1 MITDWIEYSPTT
13 KPKIGQQV
21 LCYRD
26 IESKQKFVT
35 IWSEEEELYADW
47 NNITFWIPI
56 SDPVTQAE

>member
-1 MITDWIEYSPTT
+1 MKTDWIEYSKKKPT
-13 KPKIGQQV
+13 IGQQV

-47 NNITFWIPI
+47 NNITFWMPV